1 MSVNLNNIL
10 TEYGCKDLSSAREV
24 FVDCS
29 LSFLQLRDSLLCI
42 GEILLEDQDSQLY
55 VASVRAGFRDMNSAV
70 VALQLQGNK
79 LHAMAYAK
87 EGAINQGI
95 CEKALKKLTDVAHG
109 IPPAQSKPKWI
120 FPSILALIIVVTVV
134 SIGRGSFFPDK
145 SFVDQFPNSSTAT
158 ENHSSSTASG
168 KPTPSDPQEEIPSPE
183 ELAFITEVEL
193 TIEATK
199 AYNEAVNLF
208 NANVAEYNEVV
219 KLTSIENIEGL
230 PSSLEPLLAVSESF
244 EDNAEVVRGTYGRE
258 QISSDTATVLD
269 MAEQVAQAVALVKQI
284 TAPAEEWVIERLNT
298 VESITGSQA
307 VTEAMNPDGL
317 LGKDGGYSSCIYFT
331 VAAARPNEVLG
342 NSIVAKGTDA
352 GGAVEVYP
360 SLADAETR
368 VEYLSGFDGT
378 VLYSGS
384 YAIVG
389 TMVIR
394 TSYKLS
400 NEQQFDLT
408 NAITTA
414 LAWTQND

>member
-1 MSVNLNNIL
+1 MSADLNNL
-10 TEYGCKDLSSAREV
+10 LMEYGCKDPSSVREV

-29 LSFLQLRDSLLCI
+29 LSFLQLRDSLLCM
-42 GEILLEDQDSQLY
+42 GEILFEDQDNQLY
-55 VASVRAGFRDMNSAV
+55 VASICAGFRDMNSAV

-87 EGAINQGI
+87 EGIINQGI
-95 CEKALKKLTDVAHG
+95 CEKAFKKLTDAAHG
-109 IPPAQSKPKWI
+109 IPPTPSKPKWI
-120 FPSILALIIVVTVV
+120 FPSILALIIVVAAI
-134 SIGRGSFFPDK
+134 SIGRSVFISDK
-145 SFVDQFPNSSTAT
+145 LQISPLPNSNTAT
-158 ENHSSSTASG
+158 TNPLDPASSNL
-168 KPTPSDPQEEIPSPE
+168 KEETPSPE
-183 ELAFITEVEL
+183 ELAFTTEVEL

-230 PSSLEPLLAVSESF
+230 PSSLEPLSVVSESF
-244 EDNAEVVRGTYGRE
+244 EDNAEVTRGTYGRK
-258 QISSDTATVLD
+258 QIISDTATVLD
-269 MAEQVAQAVALVKQI
+269 MTEQVAQAAALVKQI
-284 TAPAEEWVIERLNT
+284 TAPAEEWVMERLET
-298 VESITGSQA
+298 VESITETQA

-331 VAAARPNEVLG
+331 VAAARPNEVPG
-342 NSIVAKGTDA
+342 NSTVAKGTDA

-360 SLADAETR
+360 SLADAEAR
-368 VEYLSGFDGT
+368 VEYLAGFDGT

-414 LAWTQND
+414 LTWKQND